1 MKKIVFFNNKY
12 INSKNAFISYE
23 DRGFQFADSIYE
35 VIAFINNNFI
45 DLDFHL
51 RRLRR
56 SLKLIDIK
64 YSFNKKNLQK
74 IFKKLIKINKNKKG
88 LIYLQ
93 ISRGVQPR
101 NHSYNK
107 NLKPT
112 IIIYTIKKNLNENLD
127 KLSGKKAITYPDLRW
142 KRRDIKSVSLLPN
155 VLAAKAASKK
165 SAYEAIL
172 IDNDVVTEGTASNI
186 WIVKKNK
193 LITHPANTD
202 ILKGITRQSIVKI
215 IKKEKLVL
223 SEKKIKKS
231 ELFIADEVFLTSSSS
246 FVTPIV
252 KIDNKLINKGRIGK
266 ITYNLAKIY
275 NSKFQ

>member
-101 NHSYNK
+101 NHSYN
-107 NLKPT
+107 
-112 IIIYTIKKNLNENLD
+112 I
-127 KLSGKKAITYPDLRW
+127 SGFKM
-142 KRRDIKSVSLLPN
+142 
-155 VLAAKAASKK
+155 
-165 SAYEAIL
+165 
-172 IDNDVVTEGTASNI
+172 
-186 WIVKKNK
+186 
-193 LITHPANTD
+193 
-202 ILKGITRQSIVKI
+202 
-215 IKKEKLVL
+215 
-223 SEKKIKKS
+223 EKKRYKISISFTKCFGCKS
-231 ELFIADEVFLTSSSS
+231 CF
-246 FVTPIV
+246 
-252 KIDNKLINKGRIGK
+252 
-266 ITYNLAKIY
+266 
-275 NSKFQ
+275 